1 MELGRSLCATA
12 FWDDTGRR
20 CNWMGRADREGPVP
34 GSIAPG
40 AAALEWDVYRGS
52 AGVALFLAELTAVTG
67 DSEARRAALGA
78 IRRSVHQFLN
88 KPLERARPLSAF
100 LGHLGAARV
109 AQRVLNLAPEAA
121 DLEKAIGHLL
131 AEVERSLAEPHPLD
145 LLGGN
150 GGAVPALL
158 WLARTPSH
166 EACVALAEWCGREL
180 VEAAERDDDLASWPP
195 ERVAGPDAL
204 AAGMT
209 AATLALTGL
218 SHGVSGMALALAEL
232 AAWTGEPAW
241 LEAANQALAYE
252 DTHFHAEAGNWR
264 DVRDA
269 MGVGS
274 FQTAWCHGAPGIG
287 LARLRMM
294 ELDPALRDTHAA
306 MARIAMRTTL
316 AALASRLAAPRQ
328 DATLCHGIAGLSEV
342 VLTAGVL
349 FDDATYRTAAAQAAG
364 ELVRRY
370 GASGDWP
377 SGMPSGGHSPALML
391 GSAGIGYHLLRL
403 HDPERVPPVLLTVP

>member
-1 MELGRSLCATA
+1 M
-12 FWDDTGRR
+12 
-20 CNWMGRADREGPVP
+20 P
-34 GSIAPG
+34 GSLAPG
-40 AAALEWDVYRGS
+40 TAALEWDVYRGS
-52 AGVALFLAELTAVTG
+52 AGVALFLAELAAVTG
-67 DSEARRAALGA
+67 DPEARRTALGA
-78 IRRSVHQFLN
+78 IRRSVHQFLSR
-88 KPLERARPLSAF
+88 PLERARPVSSF

-109 AQRVLNLAPEAA
+109 AQRVLELAPEAA
-121 DLEKAIGHLL
+121 DLEEGIGHLL

-150 GGAVPALL
+150 GGAIPALL
-158 WLARTPSH
+158 RLARTPGR
-166 EACVALAEWCGREL
+166 EECAALAARCGREL
-180 VEAAERDDDLASWPP
+180 AETAERDGDHASWSP

-209 AATLALTGL
+209 AASLALTGL

-232 AAWTGEPAW
+232 SAWTGEPSW
-241 LEAANQALAYE
+241 LELANQALLYE

-264 DVRDA
+264 DVRDSL
-269 MGVGS
+269 GVGS

-294 ELDPALRDTHAA
+294 ALDPAQRTAHAA
-306 MARIAMRTTL
+306 MARIAVRTTL
-316 AALASRLAAPRQ
+316 TALAGRLAAPRQ
-328 DATLCHGIAGLSEV
+328 DATLCHGIAGLSEI
-342 VLTAGVL
+342 VLTAGVAL
-349 FDDATYRTAAAQAAG
+349 GEDSWRTAAAQAAG

-370 GASGDWP
+370 GGAGDWP
-377 SGMPSGGHSPALML
+377 SGMPSGGPSPALML